1 MESKEVRGLM
11 EAYSS
16 VYEQSMLDTVVDTA
30 TSAVKPPVQRQANK
44 KYGPL
49 GGYVAGREVDKIGNQ
64 VKSGDYGGALN
75 RAVQGAGKLFNSV
88 DMFDIVKGH
97 LLDEGYADTE
107 EAALAI
113 MANMSEEWKQSI
125 VEAPGEW
132 FGGLRDKARAS
143 RSAQMQSSQQT
154 PKPLPSTPSPF
165 AKPASKDDSGKL
177 TTYGAGGGA
186 EAERRGQ
193 TRAQVMQQGAKNLEN
208 KKRAQPV
215 NQGPDF
221 GR

>member
-1 MESKEVRGLM
+1 MRDQHILDIA

-16 VYEQSMLDTVVDTA
+16 IYEQSILDTVVDTA

-125 VEAPGEW
+125 VEEVFDEALTGERYKKAVKNPGGTAYSRMVSADPSKRATR
-132 FGGLRDKARAS
+132 GGRGGESD
-143 RSAQMQSSQQT
+143 
-154 PKPLPSTPSPF
+154 F
-165 AKPASKDDSGKL
+165 
-177 TTYGAGGGA
+177 GAGDRGSGNKA
-186 EAERRGQ
+186 ARRAG
-193 TRAQVMQQGAKNLEN
+193 TYKE
-208 KKRAQPV
+208 
-215 NQGPDF
+215 D
-221 GR
+221 